1 MRKRKGSR
9 VAQRILLTV
18 IAVTVGAAVYLVNAK
33 TLLGDALPM
42 PFGYGG
48 AVVLSGSME
57 PALSV
62 DDLVIVRKSGAYA
75 AGDIVVYQ
83 EGRSLIIHRIVYI
96 DGESVITQG
105 DANNTADEEFPV
117 SEIKGKLVYKVSG
130 VGRAVRIM
138 SSRWAVIGVLLAAAG
153 LFLLSCRKERAA
165 DEADIAYL
173 KTEIEKLKA
182 ERNETDRNRKSE

>member
-1 MRKRKGSR
+1 MLGATA
-9 VAQRILLTV
+9 VADTLE
-18 IAVTVGAAVYLVNAK
+18 NAISK
-33 TLLGDALPM
+33 AYALPM